1 MCSPPWP
8 RLAVHCILHAAMSSR
23 ITVPLRLSPTGV
35 VEWFPAW
42 NAVANQPDL
51 TIEGLDRAWIEPA
64 GIAALAAGCAAR
76 SAAGLITRIAIA
88 DERSASIEALRSME
102 FFRVV
107 GIEDE
112 STAARGPTAGGSVPL
127 RSILS
132 EGIAEQTARACGE
145 LLRAH
150 LPGLASSLRRYAR
163 NVIEE
168 LGVNILQHS
177 GAPGTGFAMA
187 QAWGGDAPRFQ
198 IAAADAGVGFLA
210 SLQRNLEFAGR
221 IEEDGDALQLAL
233 TKGLTSTDGSNNSGF
248 GLEMLRSLADVL
260 GAELRIASGSA
271 LLIRRSIAGQR
282 TTVIRSVGPW
292 RGSWI
297 SLDAPLPKLPS

>member
-1 MCSPPWP
+1 
-8 RLAVHCILHAAMSSR
+8 MSSR
-23 ITVPLRLSPTGV
+23 ITVPLRLSPAAV
-35 VEWFPAW
+35 VDWFPTW
-42 NAVANQPDL
+42 NAAANQPDL

-64 GIAALAAGCAAR
+64 GITALAAGCAAR
-76 SAAGLITRIAIA
+76 SAAGLITRIEIA
-88 DERSASIEALRSME
+88 DEHSAAISYLRRMD
-102 FFRVV
+102 FFHVL
-107 GIEDE
+107 GIEHVP
-112 STAARGPTAGGSVPL
+112 TPARLPAGGRFVEL
-127 RSILS
+127 RAILS
-132 EGIAEQTARACGE
+132 EEAAERTARACEE
-145 LLRAH
+145 LLRAQ
-150 LPGLASSLRRYAR
+150 LPRLASSLRRYAR

>member
-1 MCSPPWP
+1 M
-8 RLAVHCILHAAMSSR
+8 RSR
-23 ITVPLRLSPTGV
+23 ITVPPRLSPSAV
-35 VEWFPAW
+35 VEWFPTW
-42 NAVANQPDL
+42 NAAANQPDL

-76 SAAGLITRIAIA
+76 SAAGLITRIAIG
-88 DERSASIEALRSME
+88 DEDSAQIGSLRRMD
-102 FFRVV
+102 FFRVL
-107 GIEDE
+107 GIVDVPI
-112 STAARGPTAGGSVPL
+112 PTRRPTEGRFVEL

-132 EGIAEQTARACGE
+132 EEAAEQTARACEE
-145 LLRAH
+145 LLRAQ
-150 LPGLASSLRRYAR
+150 LPRLASSLRRYAR

-177 GAPGTGFAMA
+177 GAPKTGFALA

-198 IAAADAGVGFLA
+198 IAAADAGVGFLT
-210 SLQRNLEFAGR
+210 SLQRNPEFAGR
-221 IEEDGDALQLAL
+221 IDEDGDALQLAL

-248 GLEMLRSLADVL
+248 GLEMLRSLADAL
-260 GAELRIASGSA
+260 GAELRIASGDA